1 MKKVFIFIIAIILVT
16 LLGVMIAQRID
27 ENSATK
33 QTSSEEFDNAKKE
46 QIIDEA
52 KNREENKEKE
62 TDIEE
67 ENKVTEEKE
76 EDKENQEKTAVEKA
90 IDLVKKD
97 WGEDDTV
104 YFAED
109 RNIR

>member
-1 MKKVFIFIIAIILVT
+1 MKKIFIFIIAIILVT
-16 LLGVMIAQRID
+16 LLGVMIAKKID
-27 ENSATK
+27 ESSATK
-33 QTSSEEFDNAKKE
+33 QTNSEEFDNAKKE
-46 QIIDEA
+46 QIRDEV
-52 KNREENKEKE
+52 KNREEDKEKE
-62 TDIEE
+62 INAEE
-67 ENKVTEEKE
+67 ENKVTEKKE
-76 EDKENQEKTAVEKA
+76 DNKENQEKTAVEKA